1 MQMYNICK
9 LKFIQNKDLK
19 LKTKYYI
26 YLQRLFNNNQLDV
39 YSCQALIKSALDI
52 ENEICIKNRIT
63 VKFQNINF
71 LSNKIYNN
79 NYLCI

>member
-1 MQMYNICK
+1 MICQAYEQP
-9 LKFIQNKDLK
+9 LQHVINFCIIYI
-19 LKTKYYI
+19 KYYI

-63 VKFQNINF
+63 LKFQKINF
-71 LSNKIYNN
+71 V
-79 NYLCI
+79 YLNL

>member
-1 MQMYNICK
+1 MYNICK

-63 VKFQNINF
+63 VKFQIF
-71 LSNKIYNN
+71 YFIYLN
-79 NYLCI
+79 L